1 MQNIING
8 LPIAA
13 VILLL
18 AVGFAFLVKGADFF
32 VEGSSSIA
40 KKLKVPPIIIGLT
53 IVAMGT
59 SLPETAVSVTASLV
73 QNNEL
78 AVSNVVGSNIFN
90 LMFVI
95 GVCSILTPIMVQK
108 ATVVRDIPLS
118 LGCALFLLVLGVS
131 GLGDKAG
138 MTLGHADG
146 VIFLIVF
153 AGYIFTMV
161 RSAMKAR
168 AAGQKVEIEGVE
180 ECDNMKELS
189 YGKSI
194 LFLIV
199 GAAAIAFGGDLTV
212 DTASRIAIE
221 LGMSQT
227 LVGLTIVSIGTS
239 LPELV
244 TSVGAARK
252 NEVDMAVGNAVG
264 SNIFNILM
272 VLGISS
278 AISPVAL
285 IRENIIDIVLLMVF
299 SVMVWIFA
307 GTRKKI
313 ERKEGIIMVVVY
325 LIYCA
330 YIIAR

>member
-73 QNNEL
+73 HNNEL

-118 LGCALFLLVLGVS
+118 LGCALFLLVLGIS

-244 TSVGAARK
+244 TSVVAARK

-285 IRENIIDIVLLMVF
+285 IWENIIDIVLLMVF

-325 LIYCA
+325 LVYCA

>member
-118 LGCALFLLVLGVS
+118 LGCALFLLVLGIS
-131 GLGDKAG
+131 GLGDKTG

-244 TSVGAARK
+244 TSVVAARK

-285 IRENIIDIVLLMVF
+285 IWENIIDIVLLMVF

-325 LIYCA
+325 LVYCA

>member
-118 LGCALFLLVLGVS
+118 LGCALFLLVLGIS

-244 TSVGAARK
+244 TSVVAARK

-264 SNIFNILM
+264 SNIFNTLM

-325 LIYCA
+325 LVYCA

>member
-118 LGCALFLLVLGVS
+118 LGCALFLLVLGIS

-168 AAGQKVEIEGVE
+168 AAGQKIEIEGVE

-244 TSVGAARK
+244 TSVVAARK

-264 SNIFNILM
+264 SNIFNILT

-285 IRENIIDIVLLMVF
+285 IWENIIDIVLLMVF

-325 LIYCA
+325 LVYCA

>member
-244 TSVGAARK
+244 TSVVAARK

-325 LIYCA
+325 LVYCA
-330 YIIAR
+330 YIISR

>member
-118 LGCALFLLVLGVS
+118 LGCALFLLVLGIS
-131 GLGDKAG
+131 GLGDKTG

-227 LVGLTIVSIGTS
+227 LVGLTIESIGRPQ
-239 LPELV
+239 L
-244 TSVGAARK
+244 
-252 NEVDMAVGNAVG
+252 
-264 SNIFNILM
+264 
-272 VLGISS
+272 
-278 AISPVAL
+278 SP
-285 IRENIIDIVLLMVF
+285 
-299 SVMVWIFA
+299 
-307 GTRKKI
+307 
-313 ERKEGIIMVVVY
+313 
-325 LIYCA
+325 
-330 YIIAR
+330 

>member
-118 LGCALFLLVLGVS
+118 LGCALFLLVLGIS

-168 AAGQKVEIEGVE
+168 AAGQKIEIEGVE

-244 TSVGAARK
+244 TSVVAARK

-307 GTRKKI
+307 GTSKKI

>member
-118 LGCALFLLVLGVS
+118 LGCALFLLVLGIS
-131 GLGDKAG
+131 GLGDKTG

-189 YGKSI
+189 YGQSI

-244 TSVGAARK
+244 TSVVAARK

-325 LIYCA
+325 LVYCA